1 MFQFV
6 QATSMLCDGAIVNMS
21 ESLMNKYKVGHDE
34 YLFRLSSVATM
45 AITLAAAYKG
55 DITEGV
61 KFMMMAG
68 TNEEIES
75 GIGVNSM
82 WTAWKKMF
90 ALVLFCTVGFFGSSC
105 AACITREYGALTM
118 SVTSTARKATTLFM
132 SFVLF
137 KNVFTWEH
145 GLGIIIFMS
154 PLMLK
159 SFSPSK
165 GQRKAIGMVSTN
177 ANMELKSSFV

>member
-1 MFQFV
+1 MFV
-6 QATSMLCDGAIVNMS
+6 
-21 ESLMNKYKVGHDE
+21 
-34 YLFRLSSVATM
+34 
-45 AITLAAAYKG
+45 
-55 DITEGV
+55 
-61 KFMMMAG
+61 
-68 TNEEIES
+68 
-75 GIGVNSM
+75 
-82 WTAWKKMF
+82 
-90 ALVLFCTVGFFGSSC
+90 LVLFCTVGFFGSSC

-132 SFVLF
+132 SFVFF

-165 GQRKAIGMVSTN
+165 QQRKAISTMVPTN